1 MPPSSVAQRHFYLSK
16 IHIQLIRRLTM
27 AKANYSTV
35 PSASL
40 AKALSTVVR
49 ASGKD
54 PYQMVHVQAQN
65 GKLSVRCFNG
75 LMGILAITA
84 AEDKGSAFD
93 ATIEAQAFASLVSS
107 MNGAVTLSPSGKN
120 GLQVQ
125 SGSVDVTLKG
135 INKTLPEFEDKDANK
150 VLTINGQDL
159 IDLLRVGSCAATDIA
174 LAYAAVLVNVTP
186 GGTSSWAT
194 DSFRAATCVKAVG
207 GESANILLPFTL
219 VSWLR
224 SVSPRATVMVK
235 SSEKR
240 VTFEADD
247 GGNIVKI
254 TSPVNDASK
263 YPALSKIFDA
273 MFAASGIQ
281 FTLDADTMSKAARQ
295 AKTLGADTVAL
306 HTDNG
311 NLYLRAKSQTASYNN
326 TISKVDGQIAIFLD
340 PQFLSEGMGLFMDAP
355 EVLFLD
361 TKKPLCAKEGDF
373 RILFMPKNP
382 PAEKKAEE
390 VEAVEATPVAVSA
403 EQFAEVAA

>member
-1 MPPSSVAQRHFYLSK
+1 MAKSNYSSVPA
-16 IHIQLIRRLTM
+16 
-27 AKANYSTV
+27 
-35 PSASL
+35 ASL

-49 ASGKD
+49 ASSKD
-54 PYQMVHVQAQN
+54 PYQMVHIQAEN

-75 LMGILAITA
+75 LMGILAIIA
-84 AEDKGSAFD
+84 AEDKGNAFD
-93 ATIEAQAFASLVSS
+93 ATIDAQAFASLISS

-135 INKTLPEFEDKDANK
+135 IHKTLPEFEDKDAK
-150 VLTINGQDL
+150 QVLTINGQDL
-159 IDLLRVGSCAATDIA
+159 LDLFRVGSCAATDVA
-174 LAYAAVLVNVTP
+174 LAYAAVLMNV
-186 GGTSSWAT
+186 GSGETSSWAT

-207 GESANILLPFTL
+207 GETANMLLPLTL
-219 VSWLR
+219 VNWMR
-224 SVSPRATVMVK
+224 TISPRATVTVR

-247 GGNIVKI
+247 SGNMVKI

-273 MFAASGIQ
+273 MFAAVGIK
-281 FTLDADTMSKAARQ
+281 FTLDAGTMSKAARQ

-311 NLYLRAKSQTASYNN
+311 NLYLRGKSQTASYNN
-326 TISKVDGQIAIFLD
+326 TIIKVDGEIAIFLD
-340 PQFLSEGMGLFMDAP
+340 PQFLSEGMGLFADSP

-361 TKKPLCAKEGDF
+361 TKKPLCAKEGDL

-382 PAEKKAEE
+382 PVEKKTEE
-390 VEAVEATPVAVSA
+390 PEALEASPVAVSVD
-403 EQFAEVAA
+403 QPAEVVA

>member
-1 MPPSSVAQRHFYLSK
+1 
-16 IHIQLIRRLTM
+16 M
-27 AKANYSTV
+27 AKANYSSV

-40 AKALSTVVR
+40 AKALSAVVR

-54 PYQMVHVQAQN
+54 PYQMVHVQAEN

-75 LMGILAITA
+75 LMGILAITV
-84 AEDKGSAFD
+84 AEDKGNAFD

-135 INKTLPEFEDKDANK
+135 INKSLPEFEDNNAKK
-150 VLTINGQDL
+150 VLAINGQDL
-159 IDLLRVGSCAATDIA
+159 LDLLRVGSCAATDIA
-174 LAYAAVLVNVTP
+174 LAYAAVLVNITSSE
-186 GGTSSWAT
+186 TSSWAT

-224 SVSPRATVMVK
+224 SVSPRATVTVK

-281 FTLDADTMSKAARQ
+281 FTLDAGTMSKAARQ

-326 TISKVDGQIAIFLD
+326 TISKVNGEIAIFLD
-340 PQFLSEGMGLFMDAP
+340 PQFLSEGMGLFADSP

-361 TKKPLCAKEGDF
+361 TKKPLCAREGDF

-382 PAEKKAEE
+382 PVEKKTEE
-390 VEAVEATPVAVSA
+390 VETLEAAPVAVNA
-403 EQFAEVAA
+403 EQFAEVAV

>member
-1 MPPSSVAQRHFYLSK
+1 
-16 IHIQLIRRLTM
+16 M
-27 AKANYSTV
+27 AKSNYSSV

-40 AKALSTVVR
+40 AKALSAVVR

-54 PYQMVHVQAQN
+54 PYQMVHVQAEN

-75 LMGILAITA
+75 LMGILAMIA
-84 AEDKGSAFD
+84 AEDKGNAFD
-93 ATIEAQAFASLVSS
+93 ATIDAQAFASLVAS

-135 INKTLPEFEDKDANK
+135 INKTLPEFEDKDSKK

-159 IDLLRVGSCAATDIA
+159 LDLLRVGSCAATDIS
-174 LAYAAVLVNVTP
+174 LAYAAVLVNVTS
-186 GGTSSWAT
+186 GETSSWAT

-207 GESANILLPFTL
+207 GETASILLPFTL
-219 VSWLR
+219 VNWLR
-224 SVSPRATVMVK
+224 SISPRATVTVK

-247 GGNIVKI
+247 GGNAVKI

-263 YPALSKIFDA
+263 YPALSTIFDA
-273 MFAASGIQ
+273 MFSTSGIK

-295 AKTLGADTVAL
+295 ARTLGADTVAL

-326 TISKVDGQIAIFLD
+326 TISKVEGEIAIFLD
-340 PQFLSEGMGLFMDAP
+340 PQFLSEGMGLFADSP
-355 EVLFLD
+355 EVLFLN
-361 TKKPLCAKEGDF
+361 TKKPLCAQEGDL

-390 VEAVEATPVAVSA
+390 AEPAESTPVAVTVG
-403 EQFAEVAA
+403 QPVPVAA

>member
-1 MPPSSVAQRHFYLSK
+1 
-16 IHIQLIRRLTM
+16 M
-27 AKANYSTV
+27 AKSNYSSV

-54 PYQMVHVQAQN
+54 PYQMVHVQAEN

-75 LMGILAITA
+75 LMGILAIIA
-84 AEDKGSAFD
+84 AEDKGNAFD
-93 ATIEAQAFASLVSS
+93 ATIDAQAFASLVSS

-135 INKTLPEFEDKDANK
+135 INKTLAEFEDKDSKK
-150 VLTINGQDL
+150 VLTVNGQDL
-159 IDLLRVGSCAATDIA
+159 LDLLRVGSCAASDVI
-174 LAYAAVLVNVTP
+174 LAYAAVLVNVSS
-186 GGTSSWAT
+186 GETSSWAT
-194 DSFRAATCVKAVG
+194 DSFRAATCVKAIG
-207 GESANILLPFTL
+207 GETANILLPLT
-219 VSWLR
+219 VVNWMR
-224 SVSPRATVMVK
+224 AISPRAIVTIK

-247 GGNIVKI
+247 SGNVVKI

-263 YPALSKIFDA
+263 YPALSKVFDA
-273 MFAASGIQ
+273 MFAASGVK
-281 FTLDADTMSKAARQ
+281 FTLDAATMSKAARQ

-311 NLYLRAKSQTASYNN
+311 NICLRAKSQTASYTN
-326 TISKVDGQIAIFLD
+326 TISKIDGEIAIFLD
-340 PQFLSEGMGLFMDAP
+340 PQFLGEGMGLFADSP

-361 TKKPLCAKEGDF
+361 TKKPLCAKEGDL

-382 PAEKKAEE
+382 PAEKKVEE
-390 VEAVEATPVAVSA
+390 AEAVEATPVAV
-403 EQFAEVAA
+403 EVSQPAAVEG

>member
-1 MPPSSVAQRHFYLSK
+1 
-16 IHIQLIRRLTM
+16 M
-27 AKANYSTV
+27 AKANYSSV

-54 PYQMVHVQAQN
+54 PYQMVHVQAEN

-75 LMGILAITA
+75 LMGILAIIA
-84 AEDKGSAFD
+84 AEDKGNAFD

-135 INKTLPEFEDKDANK
+135 INKSLTEFEDNDAKK
-150 VLTINGQDL
+150 VLAINGQDL
-159 IDLLRVGSCAATDIA
+159 LDLLRVASCAATDSA
-174 LAYAAVLVNVTP
+174 LAYAAVLVNVTSDE
-186 GGTSSWAT
+186 TSSWAT

-207 GESANILLPFTL
+207 GESTNILLPFTL
-219 VSWLR
+219 VNWLR
-224 SVSPRATVMVK
+224 SVSPRATVTVK

-247 GGNIVKI
+247 SGNVVKI

-273 MFAASGIQ
+273 MFAAVGIK
-281 FTLDADTMSKAARQ
+281 FTLDAGTMSKAARQ

-311 NLYLRAKSQTASYNN
+311 NLYLRGKSQTASYNN
-326 TISKVDGQIAIFLD
+326 TITKVDGEIAIFLD
-340 PQFLSEGMGLFMDAP
+340 PQFLSEGMGLFADSP

-361 TKKPLCAKEGDF
+361 TKKPLCAKEGDL

-382 PAEKKAEE
+382 PAEKKVEEAEPL
-390 VEAVEATPVAVSA
+390 EATPVAVSVD
-403 EQFAEVAA
+403 QPAEVVA

>member
-1 MPPSSVAQRHFYLSK
+1 
-16 IHIQLIRRLTM
+16 M
-27 AKANYSTV
+27 AKPNYSSV

-40 AKALSTVVR
+40 AKALSAVVR

-54 PYQMVHVQAQN
+54 PYQMVQVQAEN

-75 LMGILAITA
+75 LMGILAIIA
-84 AEDKGSAFD
+84 AEDKGNAFD
-93 ATIEAQAFASLVSS
+93 ATIDAQAFASLVSS
-107 MNGAVTLSPSGKN
+107 MSGAVTLSPSGKN

-135 INKTLPEFEDKDANK
+135 INKILPEFEDKDANK
-150 VLTINGQDL
+150 ALTINGQDL
-159 IDLLRVGSCAATDIA
+159 LDLLRVGSCAATDIS
-174 LAYAAVLVNVTP
+174 LAYAAVLVNITP
-186 GGTSSWAT
+186 GETSSWAT

-207 GESANILLPFTL
+207 GETANMLLPSTL
-219 VSWLR
+219 VNWLR
-224 SVSPRATVMVK
+224 SISPRATVTVK

-247 GGNIVKI
+247 SGNVVKI

-263 YPALSKIFDA
+263 YPALSRIFDV
-273 MFAASGIQ
+273 MFAANGVQ
-281 FTLDADTMSKAARQ
+281 FTLDAGTMSKAARQ

-326 TISKVDGQIAIFLD
+326 TISKVDGEIAIFLD
-340 PQFLSEGMGLFMDAP
+340 PQFLSEGMGLFADSP

-361 TKKPLCAKEGDF
+361 TRKPLCAREGDF

-382 PAEKKAEE
+382 PADKKTEE
-390 VEAVEATPVAVSA
+390 PEALEAAPVAVSV
-403 EQFAEVAA
+403 QQPAEVAV

>member
-1 MPPSSVAQRHFYLSK
+1 
-16 IHIQLIRRLTM
+16 M
-27 AKANYSTV
+27 AKSNYSAV

-54 PYQMVHVQAQN
+54 PYQMVHVQAEN
-65 GKLSVRCFNG
+65 GKVSVRCFNG
-75 LMGILAITA
+75 LMGILAIIA
-84 AEDKGSAFD
+84 AEDKGTAFD
-93 ATIEAQAFASLVSS
+93 ATIDAQAFASLVSS

-135 INKTLPEFEDKDANK
+135 INKTLPEFEDKDAKK

-159 IDLLRVGSCAATDIA
+159 LDLFRVGSCAATDVA
-174 LAYAAVLVNVTP
+174 LAYAAVLMNVSS
-186 GGTSSWAT
+186 GETSSWAT

-207 GESANILLPFTL
+207 GEIANILLPLTL
-219 VSWLR
+219 VNWMR
-224 SVSPRATVMVK
+224 SISPRATVTVK

-247 GGNIVKI
+247 GGNLVKI

-273 MFAASGIQ
+273 MFAASGIK
-281 FTLDADTMSKAARQ
+281 FALDAGMMSKAARQ

-326 TISKVDGQIAIFLD
+326 TITKVDGEIAIFLD
-340 PQFLSEGMGLFMDAP
+340 PQFLGEGMGLFADSP

-361 TKKPLCAKEGDF
+361 TKKPLCAKEGDL

-382 PAEKKAEE
+382 PVEKKTEDP
-390 VEAVEATPVAVSA
+390 EALEATPVAVSVNQSA
-403 EQFAEVAA
+403 DVAV

>member
-1 MPPSSVAQRHFYLSK
+1 MAKSNYSSVPA
-16 IHIQLIRRLTM
+16 
-27 AKANYSTV
+27 
-35 PSASL
+35 ASL
-40 AKALSTVVR
+40 AKALSAVVR

-54 PYQMVHVQAQN
+54 PYQMVHVQAEN

-75 LMGILAITA
+75 LMGILAIIA
-84 AEDKGSAFD
+84 AEDKGNAFD
-93 ATIEAQAFASLVSS
+93 ATIDAQAFASLVGS

-135 INKTLPEFEDKDANK
+135 INKTLPEFEDKDSKK

-159 IDLLRVGSCAATDIA
+159 LDLFRVGSCAATDIG
-174 LAYAAVLVNVTP
+174 LAYAAVLVNVTS
-186 GGTSSWAT
+186 GETSSWAT

-207 GESANILLPFTL
+207 GETANILLPLTL
-219 VSWLR
+219 VNWMR
-224 SVSPRATVMVK
+224 SISPRATVTVK

-240 VTFEADD
+240 ITFEADD
-247 GGNIVKI
+247 SGNMVKI

-263 YPALSKIFDA
+263 YPALSRIFDA
-273 MFAASGIQ
+273 MFAASGVQ
-281 FTLDADTMSKAARQ
+281 FTLDAGTMSKAARQ

-326 TISKVDGQIAIFLD
+326 TISKVDGEIAIFLD
-340 PQFLSEGMGLFMDAP
+340 PQFLREGMGLFADSP

-361 TKKPLCAKEGDF
+361 TKKPLCAREGDF

-382 PAEKKAEE
+382 PAEKKTEE
-390 VEAVEATPVAVSA
+390 PEALEAAPVAVSV
-403 EQFAEVAA
+403 EQPAEVAV

>member
-1 MPPSSVAQRHFYLSK
+1 
-16 IHIQLIRRLTM
+16 M
-27 AKANYSTV
+27 AKSNYSSV

-54 PYQMVHVQAQN
+54 PYQMVHVQAEN

-75 LMGILAITA
+75 LMGILAIIA
-84 AEDKGSAFD
+84 AEDKGNAFD
-93 ATIEAQAFASLVSS
+93 ATIDAQAFASLVGS

-135 INKTLPEFEDKDANK
+135 INKTLAEFEDKDSKK
-150 VLTINGQDL
+150 VLTVNGQDL
-159 IDLLRVGSCAATDIA
+159 LDLLRVGSCAASDVI
-174 LAYAAVLVNVTP
+174 LAYAAVLVNVSS
-186 GGTSSWAT
+186 GETSSWAT
-194 DSFRAATCVKAVG
+194 DSFRAATCVKAIG
-207 GESANILLPFTL
+207 GETANILLPLT
-219 VSWLR
+219 VVNWMR
-224 SVSPRATVMVK
+224 AISPRAIVTIK

-247 GGNIVKI
+247 SGNVVKI

-263 YPALSKIFDA
+263 YPALSKVFDA
-273 MFAASGIQ
+273 MFAASGVK
-281 FTLDADTMSKAARQ
+281 FTLDAATMSKAARQ

-306 HTDNG
+306 HTENG
-311 NLYLRAKSQTASYNN
+311 NICLRAKSQTASYTN
-326 TISKVDGQIAIFLD
+326 TISKVGGEIAIFLD
-340 PQFLSEGMGLFMDAP
+340 PQFLSEGMGLFTDSP

-361 TKKPLCAKEGDF
+361 TKKPLCAKEGDL

-390 VEAVEATPVAVSA
+390 AEAVEAAPVAV
-403 EQFAEVAA
+403 EVSQPAAVEG

>member
-1 MPPSSVAQRHFYLSK
+1 
-16 IHIQLIRRLTM
+16 M
-27 AKANYSTV
+27 AKSNYSAV

-40 AKALSTVVR
+40 AKALSAVVR

-54 PYQMVHVQAQN
+54 PYQMVHVQAEN

-75 LMGILAITA
+75 LMGILAIIA
-84 AEDKGSAFD
+84 AEDKGNAFD
-93 ATIEAQAFASLVSS
+93 ATIDAQAFASLVGS
-107 MNGAVTLSPSGKN
+107 MNGAITLSPSGKN

-135 INKTLPEFEDKDANK
+135 INKTLPEFEDKDTKK

-159 IDLLRVGSCAATDIA
+159 LDLLRVGSCAATDVA
-174 LAYAAVLVNVTP
+174 LAYAAVLMNVSS
-186 GGTSSWAT
+186 GETSSWAT
-194 DSFRAATCVKAVG
+194 DSFRAATSVKAVG
-207 GESANILLPFTL
+207 GETANILLPLTL
-219 VSWLR
+219 VNWMR
-224 SVSPRATVMVK
+224 SISPRASVTVK

-273 MFAASGIQ
+273 MFAASGIK
-281 FTLDADTMSKAARQ
+281 FTLDAGTMSKAARQ
-295 AKTLGADTVAL
+295 AKALGADTVAL

-311 NLYLRAKSQTASYNN
+311 NLYLRGKSQTASYNN
-326 TISKVDGQIAIFLD
+326 TISKVDGEIAIFLD
-340 PQFLSEGMGLFMDAP
+340 PQFLSEGMGLFADSP

-361 TKKPLCAKEGDF
+361 TKKPLCAKEGDL

-382 PAEKKAEE
+382 PVEKKVEEAE
-390 VEAVEATPVAVSA
+390 ALEATPVAVSVD
-403 EQFAEVAA
+403 QPAEVVA

>member
-1 MPPSSVAQRHFYLSK
+1 
-16 IHIQLIRRLTM
+16 M
-27 AKANYSTV
+27 AKSNYSAV

-54 PYQMVHVQAQN
+54 PYQMVHVQAEN
-65 GKLSVRCFNG
+65 SKLSVRCFNG
-75 LMGILAITA
+75 LMGILAIIA
-84 AEDKGSAFD
+84 AEDKGNAFD
-93 ATIEAQAFASLVSS
+93 ATIDAQAFASLVGS

-135 INKTLPEFEDKDANK
+135 INKTLPEFGDKDTKK

-159 IDLLRVGSCAATDIA
+159 LDLFRVGSCAATDVA
-174 LAYAAVLVNVTP
+174 LAYAAVLMDVSS
-186 GGTSSWAT
+186 GETSSWAT

-207 GESANILLPFTL
+207 GETANILLPLT
-219 VSWLR
+219 VVNWMR
-224 SVSPRATVMVK
+224 SISPRASVTVK

-247 GGNIVKI
+247 GGNMVKI

-263 YPALSKIFDA
+263 YPALSKILDA
-273 MFAASGIQ
+273 MFAASGIK
-281 FTLDADTMSKAARQ
+281 FTLDAGTMSKAARQ

-326 TISKVDGQIAIFLD
+326 TITKVDGEIAIFLD
-340 PQFLSEGMGLFMDAP
+340 PQFLSEGMALFADSP

-361 TKKPLCAKEGDF
+361 TKKPLCAKEGDL

-382 PAEKKAEE
+382 PVEKKTEE
-390 VEAVEATPVAVSA
+390 PEALEATPVAVSID
-403 EQFAEVAA
+403 QPAEVAA

>member
-1 MPPSSVAQRHFYLSK
+1 
-16 IHIQLIRRLTM
+16 M
-27 AKANYSTV
+27 AKSNNSAV

-40 AKALSTVVR
+40 AKALGTVVR

-54 PYQMVHVQAQN
+54 PYQMVHIQAEN

-75 LMGILAITA
+75 LMGIFAIVA
-84 AEDKGSAFD
+84 AEDKGNAFD
-93 ATIEAQAFASLVSS
+93 ATIDAQAFASLVSS
-107 MNGAVTLSPSGKN
+107 MNGAITLSPSGKN

-135 INKTLPEFEDKDANK
+135 IHKTLPEFEDEDARK

-159 IDLLRVGSCAATDIA
+159 LDLFRVGSCAATDVT
-174 LAYAAVLVNVTP
+174 LAYAAVLMDISS
-186 GGTSSWAT
+186 GETSSWAT

-207 GESANILLPFTL
+207 GETANILLPLTL
-219 VSWLR
+219 VNWMR
-224 SVSPRATVMVK
+224 SISPRAIVTVK

-247 GGNIVKI
+247 GGNIIKI
-254 TSPVNDASK
+254 TSPINDASK

-273 MFAASGIQ
+273 MFATGGIK
-281 FTLDADTMSKAARQ
+281 FTLDAGAMGKAARQ
-295 AKTLGADTVAL
+295 ARTLGADTVAL

-326 TISKVDGQIAIFLD
+326 TISKVEGEIAIFLD
-340 PQFLSEGMGLFMDAP
+340 PQFLGEGMGLFVDSP
-355 EVLFLD
+355 EVLYLD
-361 TKKPLCAKEGDF
+361 TKKPLCAREGDL

-382 PAEKKAEE
+382 PIENKVEEAEAL
-390 VEAVEATPVAVSA
+390 EATPVAVSVD
-403 EQFAEVAA
+403 QPAEVVP

>member
-1 MPPSSVAQRHFYLSK
+1 
-16 IHIQLIRRLTM
+16 M
-27 AKANYSTV
+27 AKSNYSSV

-54 PYQMVHVQAQN
+54 PYQMVHVQAEN
-65 GKLSVRCFNG
+65 GKLSIRCFNG
-75 LMGILAITA
+75 LMGILAIIA
-84 AEDKGSAFD
+84 AEDKGNAFD
-93 ATIEAQAFASLVSS
+93 ATIDAQAFASLVGS

-135 INKTLPEFEDKDANK
+135 INKTLAEFEDKDSKK

-159 IDLLRVGSCAATDIA
+159 LDLLRVGSCAATDIA
-174 LAYAAVLVNVTP
+174 LAYAAVLVNVTS
-186 GGTSSWAT
+186 GETSSWAT

-207 GESANILLPFTL
+207 GETANILLPLTL
-219 VSWLR
+219 VNWMR
-224 SVSPRATVMVK
+224 SVSARATVTVK
-235 SSEKR
+235 ASEKR

-247 GGNIVKI
+247 SGNMVKI

-263 YPALSKIFDA
+263 YPALSKIMDA
-273 MFAASGIQ
+273 MFAASGVK
-281 FTLDADTMSKAARQ
+281 FTLDAGTMSKAARQ

-306 HTDNG
+306 HTDSG
-311 NLYLRAKSQTASYNN
+311 NLCLRAKSQTASYNN
-326 TISKVDGQIAIFLD
+326 TISKVEGEIAIFLD
-340 PQFLSEGMGLFMDAP
+340 PQFLSEGMGLFADSP

-361 TKKPLCAKEGDF
+361 TKKPLCAKEGDL

-382 PAEKKAEE
+382 PTEKKAEE
-390 VEAVEATPVAVSA
+390 AEAVEAAPVAVNVD
-403 EQFAEVAA
+403 QPAEVAA

>member
-1 MPPSSVAQRHFYLSK
+1 
-16 IHIQLIRRLTM
+16 M
-27 AKANYSTV
+27 AKSNYSAV

-40 AKALSTVVR
+40 AKALSTVAR

-54 PYQMVHVQAQN
+54 PYQMVHVQAEN
-65 GKLSVRCFNG
+65 GRLSVRCFNG
-75 LMGILAITA
+75 LMGIVAIISG
-84 AEDKGSAFD
+84 EDKGNAFD
-93 ATIEAQAFASLVSS
+93 ATIDAQAFSSLVSS
-107 MNGAVTLSPSGKN
+107 MNGAVTLSPSCKN

-135 INKTLPEFEDKDANK
+135 INKALPEFEDKEAKK

-159 IDLLRVGSCAATDIA
+159 LDLLRVGSCAATDIA
-174 LAYAAVLVNVTP
+174 LAYAAVLINVTP
-186 GGTSSWAT
+186 GETSSWAT

-207 GESANILLPFTL
+207 GETANMLLPYTL
-219 VSWLR
+219 VTWLR
-224 SVSPRATVMVK
+224 SISPRAAVTVR

-247 GGNIVKI
+247 GGNVVKI

-273 MFAASGIQ
+273 MFAASGIN
-281 FTLDADTMSKAARQ
+281 FTLDAGAMSKAARQ

-326 TISKVDGQIAIFLD
+326 TFSKVEGELAIFLD
-340 PQFLSEGMGLFMDAP
+340 PQFLSEGMGLFTDSP
-355 EVLFLD
+355 ELLFLD
-361 TKKPLCAKEGDF
+361 TEKPLCAKEGDL
-373 RILFMPKNP
+373 RLLFMPKQP
-382 PAEKKAEE
+382 PVEKKAEE
-390 VEAVEATPVAVSA
+390 GEAVEATPVAVSA
-403 EQFAEVAA
+403 EQFAEVAV

>member
-1 MPPSSVAQRHFYLSK
+1 
-16 IHIQLIRRLTM
+16 M
-27 AKANYSTV
+27 AKSNYSTV

-40 AKALSTVVR
+40 AKALSTAAR

-54 PYQMVHVQAQN
+54 PYQMVHVQAEN
-65 GKLSVRCFNG
+65 GRLSVRCFNG
-75 LMGILAITA
+75 LMGILAIIT
-84 AEDKGSAFD
+84 AEDKGNAFD
-93 ATIEAQAFASLVSS
+93 ATIDAQAFASLVSS
-107 MNGAVTLSPSGKN
+107 MNGAVTLSPCGKN

-135 INKTLPEFEDKDANK
+135 INKTLPEFEDKEARK

-159 IDLLRVGSCAATDIA
+159 LDLLRVGSCAATDVA
-174 LAYAAVLVNVTP
+174 LAYAAVLMNVSSSE
-186 GGTSSWAT
+186 TSCWAT

-207 GESANILLPFTL
+207 GETANILLPFPL

-224 SVSPRATVMVK
+224 AISPRAVVTVK

-247 GGNIVKI
+247 SGSVVKI

-263 YPALSKIFDA
+263 YPALSRIFDA
-273 MFAASGIQ
+273 MFATSGIN
-281 FTLDADTMSKAARQ
+281 FTLDAGAMSKAARQ

-326 TISKVDGQIAIFLD
+326 TISKVEGEIAIFLD
-340 PQFLSEGMGLFMDAP
+340 PQFLSEGMGLFADSP

-361 TKKPLCAKEGDF
+361 TKKPLCAKEGDL
-373 RILFMPKNP
+373 RLLFMPKNP
-382 PAEKKAEE
+382 PVEKKAEE
-390 VEAVEATPVAVSA
+390 AEAVEATRVAVST
-403 EQFAEVAA
+403 EQPAAVAA

>member
-1 MPPSSVAQRHFYLSK
+1 
-16 IHIQLIRRLTM
+16 M
-27 AKANYSTV
+27 AKSNLSSV

-54 PYQMVHVQAQN
+54 PYQMVHVQAEN
-65 GKLSVRCFNG
+65 GKLSIRCFNG
-75 LMGILAITA
+75 LMGILAIIVS
-84 AEDKGSAFD
+84 EDKGNAFD
-93 ATIEAQAFASLVSS
+93 ATIDAQAFASLVSS
-107 MNGAVTLSPSGKN
+107 MSGAVTLSPSGKN

-135 INKTLPEFEDKDANK
+135 INKTLPEFEDSEAKK

-159 IDLLRVGSCAATDIA
+159 LELFRVGSCAATDVA
-174 LAYAAVLVNVTP
+174 LAYAAVLMNVSSSE
-186 GGTSSWAT
+186 TSSWAT

-207 GESANILLPFTL
+207 GETANILLPLTL
-219 VSWLR
+219 VNWMR
-224 SVSPRATVMVK
+224 SISPRAIVTVK

-247 GGNIVKI
+247 SGNMVKI

-263 YPALSKIFDA
+263 YPALSRIFDA
-273 MFAASGIQ
+273 MFAASGVQ
-281 FTLDADTMSKAARQ
+281 FTLDAGTMSKAARQ

-326 TISKVDGQIAIFLD
+326 TISKVDGEIAIFLD
-340 PQFLSEGMGLFMDAP
+340 PQFLSEGMGLFADSP

-361 TKKPLCAKEGDF
+361 TKKPLCAREGDF

-390 VEAVEATPVAVSA
+390 PEALEAAPVAVSV
-403 EQFAEVAA
+403 QQPAEVAV

>member
-1 MPPSSVAQRHFYLSK
+1 
-16 IHIQLIRRLTM
+16 M
-27 AKANYSTV
+27 AKSNYSAV

-54 PYQMVHVQAQN
+54 PYQMVHVQAEN
-65 GKLSVRCFNG
+65 SKLSVRCFNG
-75 LMGILAITA
+75 LMGILAIVA
-84 AEDKGSAFD
+84 AEDKGNAFD
-93 ATIEAQAFASLVSS
+93 ATIDAQAFASLVGS
-107 MNGAVTLSPSGKN
+107 MNGAITLSPSGKN

-135 INKTLPEFEDKDANK
+135 INKTLPEFEDKDTKK

-159 IDLLRVGSCAATDIA
+159 LDLFRVGSCAATDVA
-174 LAYAAVLVNVTP
+174 LAYAAVLMNVSS
-186 GGTSSWAT
+186 GETSSWAT
-194 DSFRAATCVKAVG
+194 DSFRAATSVKAVG
-207 GESANILLPFTL
+207 GETANILLPLTL
-219 VSWLR
+219 VNWMR
-224 SVSPRATVMVK
+224 SISPRASVTVK

-247 GGNIVKI
+247 SGNMVKI

-273 MFAASGIQ
+273 MFAASGIK
-281 FTLDADTMSKAARQ
+281 FTLDAGTMSKAARQ
-295 AKTLGADTVAL
+295 AKALGADTVAL

-311 NLYLRAKSQTASYNN
+311 NLYLRGKSQTASYNN
-326 TISKVDGQIAIFLD
+326 TISKVDGEIAIFLD
-340 PQFLSEGMGLFMDAP
+340 PQFLSEGMGLFADSP

-361 TKKPLCAKEGDF
+361 TKKPLCAKEGDL

-382 PAEKKAEE
+382 PVEKKVEEAE
-390 VEAVEATPVAVSA
+390 ALEATPVAVSVD
-403 EQFAEVAA
+403 QPAEVVA

>member
-1 MPPSSVAQRHFYLSK
+1 
-16 IHIQLIRRLTM
+16 M
-27 AKANYSTV
+27 AKSNFSSV

-40 AKALSTVVR
+40 AKALSAVAR

-54 PYQMVHVQAQN
+54 PYQMVHVQAEN
-65 GKLSVRCFNG
+65 GKLSIRCFNG
-75 LMGILAITA
+75 LMGILAIVA
-84 AEDKGSAFD
+84 AEDKGNAFD
-93 ATIEAQAFASLVSS
+93 ATIDAQAFASLVSS

-135 INKTLPEFEDKDANK
+135 INKALPEFDDQDAKK

-159 IDLLRVGSCAATDIA
+159 LDLFRVGGCAATDIA
-174 LAYAAVLVNVTP
+174 LAYAAVLMNVSSSE
-186 GGTSSWAT
+186 TSSWAT

-207 GESANILLPFTL
+207 GETANILLPLTL
-219 VSWLR
+219 VNWMR
-224 SVSPRATVMVK
+224 SISPRAAVTVK
-235 SSEKR
+235 ASEKR

-247 GGNIVKI
+247 SGSIVKI

-273 MFAASGIQ
+273 MFAASGIK
-281 FTLDADTMSKAARQ
+281 FTLDAGTMSKAARQ

-306 HTDNG
+306 HTENG
-311 NLYLRAKSQTASYNN
+311 NLCLRAKSQTASYNN
-326 TISKVDGQIAIFLD
+326 TITRVGGEIAIFLD
-340 PQFLSEGMGLFMDAP
+340 PQFLGEGMGLFVDDP

-361 TKKPLCAKEGDF
+361 TKKPLCAREGDL

-382 PAEKKAEE
+382 PVEKKTEEAE
-390 VEAVEATPVAVSA
+390 ALEATPVAVGVD
-403 EQFAEVAA
+403 QPAEVVG